1 VTDPRPTDAPQP
13 GWYEQSSPPPAPAPG
28 YPAAASHANGHAADV
43 ERLVANLE
51 RVVRGKTD
59 VLRLVITCLLAEGH
73 VLVEDVP
80 GTGKTTIARALAA
93 SVEGVWSRIQFTPD
107 LLPSDV
113 TGSEVVDLTTNDFVF
128 RAGPIFANIVLADE
142 INRASP
148 KTQSA
153 LLEVME
159 EHHVTYNGRTH
170 AVPRPFLVIAT
181 QNPIEI
187 GGTYRLPE
195 AQLDRFLMR
204 IDVGYPSR
212 DAEVDILGGVHD
224 GTAVDALSPVI
235 NTIRLQEMIVAA
247 SRVHVDEA
255 VKQYI
260 VDLAAATRPG
270 PDRRHGFAV
279 QLGVSPR
286 GSVALLRAARA
297 SALAAQRDHVLPE
310 DVKRLAVPVLAHRIV
325 LTPEAALG
333 DRTPV
338 QVMEEVVRT
347 VPVPR
352 VTTA

>member
-1 VTDPRPTDAPQP
+1 VTDPRHPDAGPA
-13 GWYEQSSPPPAPAPG
+13 WYEPAPG
-28 YPAAASHANGHAADV
+28 YAAPHANGYAADV
-43 ERLVANLE
+43 ERLIANLE

-59 VLRLVITCLLAEGH
+59 VLRLVVTCLLAEGH

-113 TGSEVVDLTTNDFVF
+113 TGSEVVDLKTNDFVF

-170 AVPRPFLVIAT
+170 PVPRPFLVIAT

-212 DAEVDILGGVHD
+212 DAEVEILGGVHD
-224 GTAVDALSPVI
+224 GTAVDALSPVL
-235 NTIRLQEMIVAA
+235 NTIQLQEMIVAA

-260 VDLAAATRPG
+260 VDLSAATRPS
-270 PDRRHGFAV
+270 PDRRRQGFAV

-286 GSVALLRAARA
+286 GSVALQRAARA
-297 SALAAQRDHVLPE
+297 AALAAERDHVLPE

-325 LTPEAALG
+325 LTPEAALNE
-333 DRTPV
+333 RTPV
-338 QVMEEVVRT
+338 EVMEEVVRT

>member
-1 VTDPRPTDAPQP
+1 MTDPRYPNA
-13 GWYEQSSPPPAPAPG
+13 PAPAPWYEEQG
-28 YPAAASHANGHAADV
+28 YAAPRTNGFAADV
-43 ERLVANLE
+43 ERLIANLE

-59 VLRLVITCLLAEGH
+59 VLRLVVTCLLAEGH
-73 VLVEDVP
+73 VLIEDVP

-93 SVEGVWSRIQFTPD
+93 SVDGAWMRIQFTPD

-113 TGSEVVDLTTNDFVF
+113 TGSEVVDLETKEFVF
-128 RAGPIFANIVLADE
+128 RQGPVFANIVLADE

-159 EHHVTYNGRTH
+159 EHRVTYNGATY

-181 QNPIEI
+181 QNPVEI

-212 DAEVDILGGVHD
+212 DAEVEILGGIHD
-224 GTAVDALSPVI
+224 GTAVDALAPVLH
-235 NTIRLQEMIVAA
+235 TDQLREMIAA
-247 SRVHVDEA
+247 TGRVHVDDA

-260 VDLAAATRPG
+260 VDLAAATRPS
-270 PDRRHGFAV
+270 PERRDGFAV

-297 SALAAQRDHVLPE
+297 AALSEERDYVLPE

-325 LTPEAALG
+325 LGPEAALSG
-333 DRTPV
+333 RTPV
-338 QVMEEVVRT
+338 ELMQEVVRT